1 MITKEEV
8 KHIAQLARIGVSER
22 EVEKFSQ
29 DLSSVLDWVEELKEV
44 DIRKAKEISSVSE
57 RKNALREDEPR
68 KFSEADKLID
78 LFPEKEERYAKV
90 KSVL

>member
-8 KHIAQLARIGVSER
+8 KHIARLARIGVSER

-68 KFSEADKLID
+68 KFSKADKLID